1 MSFIGFGPKRVWGSA
16 SLELDKQSKKR
27 EPSVGHWLET
37 PAFKSKMKMRMRM
50 RMMKKMKKMKKK
62 TKMKKKKMT
71 MMMNMNMKK

>member
-50 RMMKKMKKMKKK
+50 MKKMKKK
-62 TKMKKKKMT
+62 KMKKKKMKKKKMT

>member
-50 RMMKKMKKMKKK
+50 MKKMKKKKK

>member
-16 SLELDKQSKKR
+16 SLEFDKQSKKR

-50 RMMKKMKKMKKK
+50 MKKMKKK
-62 TKMKKKKMT
+62 MKKKKKMT